1 MLRRLVR
8 RLLREEQG
16 QDLVEYT
23 LLIAMVSMVAFGL
36 MYTTGSTAASAWTG
50 AGNTLQS
57 ASTIAS
63 GGPATSTGGGG
74 GGGGDHD
81 HH

>member
-50 AGNTLQS
+50 AGNKLQT
-57 ASTIAS
+57 ASTVAS
-63 GGPATSTGGGG
+63 GGSATSTGGGG
-74 GGGGDHD
+74 GHHD
-81 HH
+81 EH